1 MSDEIAIGVDGG
13 GSRTTAVAAA
23 PDGRLLA
30 VAIGGGIN
38 YNNIGMDEARR
49 RLKGVVDELLKTC
62 CAEAFRFLSVGMSA
76 LDGPATAGTLKEF
89 AGDAFPASKL
99 IMDSDA
105 NAALYAATLGGEGTI
120 VICGTGSMVQSANAL
135 GNVRVGGGWG
145 VLAGDAG
152 SGHQIAVDA
161 LRAATAAWDGI
172 AAPTALCEEA
182 LAFFGA
188 DEPRSLHRENLRT
201 GNGRLNAGAILA
213 MRGEM
218 RHIRRYHS
226 HCSDRAQHG
235 RTREDRRRDGLRGG
249 RTNLLALRRSFRK
262 QQIHGKHLRRGARET
277 CAWVVNTGA
286 GSISRRRSNALRI
299 QNAGGELN
307 PAVEEAVK
315 ATYKEVF
322 GK

>member
-49 RLKGVVDELLKTC
+49 RLKGMVDELLKTC
-62 CAEAFRFLSVGMSA
+62 GAEAFRFLSVGMSA

-172 AAPTALCEEA
+172 AAPTALCEEV

-188 DEPRSLHRENLRT
+188 DEPRSLIEKIYGPGMDASMLARFSPCVEKCATSGDTTAIALIERNMDELAKIAAATAFAAEGKIFWLYGGVFENSKFMR
-201 GNGRLNAGAILA
+201 NIFAAALA
-213 MRGEM
+213 KQAPG
-218 RHIRRYHS
+218 S
-226 HCSDRAQHG
+226 S
-235 RTREDRRRDGLRGG
+235 TRVLGV
-249 RTNLLALRRSFRK
+249 S
-262 QQIHGKHLRRGARET
+262 
-277 CAWVVNTGA
+277 
-286 GSISRRRSNALRI
+286 
-299 QNAGGELN
+299 
-307 PAVEEAVK
+307 PAVGAML
-315 ATYKEVF
+315 Y
-322 GK
+322 

>member
-62 CAEAFRFLSVGMSA
+62 GAEAFRFLSVGMSA

-172 AAPTALCEEA
+172 AAPTALCEEV

-188 DEPRSLHRENLRT
+188 DEPRSLIEKIYGPGMDASMLARFSPCVEKCATSGDTTAIALIERNMDELAKIAAATAFAAEGQIFWLYGGVFENSKFM
-201 GNGRLNAGAILA
+201 GNIFAAALA
-213 MRGEM
+213 KHAPG
-218 RHIRRYHS
+218 S
-226 HCSDRAQHG
+226 S
-235 RTREDRRRDGLRGG
+235 TREIG
-249 RTNLLALRRSFRK
+249 RASC
-262 QQIHGKHLRRGARET
+262 RER
-277 CAWVVNTGA
+277 V
-286 GSISRRRSNALRI
+286 
-299 QNAGGELN
+299 
-307 PAVEEAVK
+307 
-315 ATYKEVF
+315 
-322 GK
+322 

>member
-62 CAEAFRFLSVGMSA
+62 GAEAFRFLSVGMSA

-188 DEPRSLHRENLRT
+188 DEPRSLIEKIYGPGMDASMLARFSPCVEKCATSGDTTAIALIERNMDELAKIAAATAFAAEGQIFWLYGGVFENSKFM
-201 GNGRLNAGAILA
+201 GNIFAAALAKHAPGSSTRVLGVSPAVGAMLYGFK
-213 MRGEM
+213 MR
-218 RHIRRYHS
+218 
-226 HCSDRAQHG
+226 
-235 RTREDRRRDGLRGG
+235 
-249 RTNLLALRRSFRK
+249 
-262 QQIHGKHLRRGARET
+262 
-277 CAWVVNTGA
+277 
-286 GSISRRRSNALRI
+286 
-299 QNAGGELN
+299 GELN